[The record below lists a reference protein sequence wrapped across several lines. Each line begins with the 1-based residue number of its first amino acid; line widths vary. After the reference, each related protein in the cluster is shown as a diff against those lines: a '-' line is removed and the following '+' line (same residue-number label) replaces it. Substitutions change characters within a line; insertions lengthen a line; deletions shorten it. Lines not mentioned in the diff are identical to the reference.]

1 MWGVMRL
8 LDIAGD
14 VTVNHESAQASVE
27 KAWAIPCLLTAIC
40 TQKTRGPFL
49 EAPGNYRAVKLFCF
63 PFQTREN

>member
-8 LDIAGD
+8 LSIAGD

-40 TQKTRGPFL
+40 TQKTSTCS
-49 EAPGNYRAVKLFCF
+49 AIF
-63 PFQTREN
+63 PQQEREN